1 MAKAYAVLSAIG
13 ADRVGIVD
21 DLAALVSER
30 GGNIEESKMAVL
42 GGEFAVMMLVAMD
55 AASLSELSERT
66 GEIESKLSLRIGLKE
81 TRKDEREG
89 SSSSARSG
97 RPYTL
102 ETVSLDGK
110 GIVRA
115 VSAVLRAYGINIE
128 DLETRTERAP
138 LTGAPLFR
146 MKASIVLGR
155 DVVVASLRR
164 ELEELQA
171 AQDLVIVLQPLVPT
185 RRD

>member
-1 MAKAYAVLSAIG
+1 MGKAYAVISAIG

-21 DLAALVSER
+21 DLSGLLSEG

-42 GGEFAVMMLVAMD
+42 GGEFAVMMLVSMEAAALD
-55 AASLSELSERT
+55 DLVARIPQLESRLSLKIGIKATREEAASER
-66 GEIESKLSLRIGLKE
+66 
-81 TRKDEREG
+81 
-89 SSSSARSG
+89 G
-97 RPYTL
+97 RPYAL
-102 ETVSLDGK
+102 ETVSLDSR
-110 GIVRA
+110 GIVHS
-115 VSAVLRAYGINIE
+115 VSAVLRGHGINIE

-146 MKASIVLGR
+146 MKANIVLGPG
-155 DVVVASLRR
+155 VAIGALRR

-171 AQDLVIVLQPLVPT
+171 AQDLDIVLMPLVPT